1 MSYHLTKTKQ
11 TKQMDI
17 PHLQQN
23 IHALFKGLLNRDTI
37 IQQQTILKAYFPD
50 ATYQNPYIVLHNRSQ
65 IIQSYA
71 GLSNSCTD
79 ITVDLRSVEFNPDT
93 LIVTVEI
100 IQSMKPK
107 ALGGV
112 WTITIRQHH
121 DLQLEFQDSDNNNNN
136 TTNTTISTSSK
147 AQPLKIVRHTEHHH
161 LPSLLLSTLPTHP
174 LLTSLYNSTRS
185 TLGTLSTT
193 TTTLLNTSGLLDLVP
208 LAYRL
213 SSDTAQAMRHK
224 VSQMSQKA
232 IDVTHK
238 AKDVAVPALEATG
251 LPSLIR
257 DTGDGVVGVVDWV
270 KGEVRAV
277 GNLAVSPTT
286 LLHSSASDTG
296 AALRCYSPTCRNGA
310 LCYSPTCSRSGSLK
324 TVSVDALKKVVR
336 GLYTGREET
345 PVLRIIQ

>member
-1 MSYHLTKTKQ
+1 
-11 TKQMDI
+11 MDI
-17 PHLQQN
+17 PHLHQN

-50 ATYQNPYIVLHNRSQ
+50 ATYQNPYIVLHNRPQ

-79 ITVDLRSVEFNPDT
+79 ITVDLRSVDFNQET
-93 LIVTVEI
+93 LLVTVEV

-121 DLQLEFQDSDNNNNN
+121 ELQLEFQDDNV
-136 TTNTTISTSSK
+136 SSSK
-147 AQPLKIVRHTEHHH
+147 PHPLRIVRHTEHHH

-224 VSQMSQKA
+224 VSQMGQKA
-232 IDVTHK
+232 IDVTQK
-238 AKDVAVPALEATG
+238 AKHVAVPALEATG

-286 LLHSSASDTG
+286 ALLHPSSQSTG
-296 AALRCYSPTCRNGA
+296 AAALTCYSPTCRNGA

-324 TVSVDALKKVVR
+324 TVSVEALKKVVR
-336 GLYTGREET
+336 GLYTGRDET